1 MRGSCFLLNSISL
14 TKSGRLMPLH
24 PFWNLDLI
32 LSVIAPAQCDPIHVV
47 TIPPV
52 RLYESLYRNTL
63 LNDTYDDVLLK
74 YTYHKGDIT
83 KIEWCSL
90 YRCGEVVFSLL

>member
-1 MRGSCFLLNSISL
+1 
-14 TKSGRLMPLH
+14 MPLH

-74 YTYHKGDIT
+74 YTYHKGDIGGILINPGRYND
-83 KIEWCSL
+83 KGLVISP
-90 YRCGEVVFSLL
+90 